1 MTNIALSKG
10 RIEEEFIKTLVDK
23 KIINNLVYNR
33 ELVLTINN
41 LRIILVKSNDVF
53 ELIDKG
59 FADIGIVGS
68 DMIEE
73 INDNNITT
81 LLDLNT
87 GKCSFVL
94 ATKQNMNINDIKK
107 IATKYPN
114 KAKEFLKRIK
124 MECEIIKMNGSLE
137 SAPLIG
143 YADGIIDLVETG
155 DTLKANKLV
164 EIIRFEDVS
173 TKVVTSNKNKDNI
186 KIIKLINQIR
196 R

>member
-1 MTNIALSKG
+1 
-10 RIEEEFIKTLVDK
+10 
-23 KIINNLVYNR
+23 
-33 ELVLTINN
+33 
-41 LRIILVKSNDVF
+41 
-53 ELIDKG
+53 
-59 FADIGIVGS
+59 
-68 DMIEE
+68 MIEE

-94 ATKQNMNINDIKK
+94 ATLQNMDINDIKK

-124 MECEIIKMNGSLE
+124 LECEIIKMNGSLE

-155 DTLKANKLV
+155 NTLKANGLV
-164 EIIRFEDVS
+164 ERIRFEDIS
-173 TKVVTSNKNKDNI
+173 TKVVTSVNNRENI
-186 KIIKLINQIR
+186 KIKRLIEQIR